1 MSFFASLL
9 NLLALPG
16 TSDSGCYKIF
26 IDEPEAPKSII
37 EK

>member
-9 NLLALPG
+9 NRLSTLSTESSACYFLLW
-16 TSDSGCYKIF
+16 
-26 IDEPEAPKSII
+26 DEPEAPKSVI

>member
-9 NLLALPG
+9 NRLSTLSTG
-16 TSDSGCYKIF
+16 TTECYTWF